1 MRRISLLIVFTLLV
15 ALAAPAGAEVTQ
27 EELAE
32 ARAEVNAI
40 TAELDDEL
48 IALNDALG
56 EMYRLQDRIARIQME
71 MATRDREIALA
82 ALAAKEQARSMYVSA
97 GSTRYEA
104 AVNPDGIT
112 TLGTK
117 TAYLDAVVDLDVDAV
132 NQLEFLQNDLTRLQG
147 ELDTMAAQQ
156 EDLAARLEAS
166 SNEITRT
173 LEAASEEYNALYAQW
188 LKEEE
193 ARRIAAE
200 QARLAAEAEAARK
213 AAEESGYNSSAGTST
228 KGRTCPVA
236 GANHFVYDWLDPRP
250 GGRLHHGL
258 DMVAAA
264 GTPLVAVENGRV
276 YSLNWHYAGG
286 NGLYLRGDSTDVYY
300 YAHMSGYNV
309 SEGQRVGRGQV
320 IGWVGTS
327 GNAVIPHLH
336 LGYQPGGGPLTNPF
350 QLMEKLCR

>member
-1 MRRISLLIVFTLLV
+1 MRRISLSLLF
-15 ALAAPAGAEVTQ
+15 ALVLALSAPAGAEVTQ

-40 TAELDDEL
+40 TAELDEEL
-48 IALNDALG
+48 EALNDALG
-56 EMYRLQDRIARIQME
+56 EMYLLQDRIARIQAE
-71 MATRDREIALA
+71 MAARDREIALA

-97 GSTRYEA
+97 GSA
-104 AVNPDGIT
+104 QFQSAVDPAGIT
-112 TLGTK
+112 TLGTR

-132 NQLEFLQNDLTRLQG
+132 NQLEFLQNDFARLQG
-147 ELDTMAAQQ
+147 ELDDMAARQ
-156 EDLAARLEAS
+156 EDLAAQLEAS
-166 SNEITRT
+166 SNEITRA
-173 LEAASEEYNALYAQW
+173 LEQASEEYNALYAQW

-213 AAEESGYNSSAGTST
+213 AAQESGYNSSAGTST
-228 KGRTCPVA
+228 QGRTCPVA
-236 GANHFVYDWLDPRP
+236 GAHHFVYDWLDPRP

-258 DMVAAA
+258 DMVAPA
-264 GTPLVAVENGRV
+264 GTPLVAVENGTV

-286 NGLYLRGDSTDVYY
+286 TGLYLRGDSSDVYY

-336 LGYQPGGGPLTNPF
+336 LGYQPGGGPLTNPY
-350 QLMEKLCR
+350 QLMVKLCR

>member
-1 MRRISLLIVFTLLV
+1 MRRISFLLVFALLV

-32 ARAEVNAI
+32 ARAKVNDA
-40 TAELDDEL
+40 TSELDDEL
-48 IALNDALG
+48 QALNDALG
-56 EMYRLQDRIARIQME
+56 EMYLLQDRIARIEAQ

-97 GSTRYEA
+97 GSTQYEA
-104 AVNPDGIT
+104 AVNPDGST
-112 TLGTK
+112 SLGTR

-132 NQLEFLQNDLTRLQG
+132 NQLEFLQNDMARLQG
-147 ELDTMAAQQ
+147 ELDTMAAEQ

-166 SNEITRT
+166 SNQIMRQ
-173 LEAASEEYNALYAQW
+173 LEAVSGEYNALYAQW

-236 GANHFVYDWLDPRP
+236 GLHHFVEDWLDPRYP
-250 GGRLHHGL
+250 NRLHHGL
-258 DMVAAA
+258 DMVAPA

-276 YSLNWHYAGG
+276 YSLNYHYAGG
-286 NGLYLRGDSTDVYY
+286 TGLYLRGDSSDVYY

-309 SEGQRVGRGQV
+309 TEGQRVGRGQV
-320 IGWVGTS
+320 VGWVGAT

-336 LGYQPGGGPLTNPF
+336 LGYQPGGGPLTNPY
-350 QLMEKLCR
+350 QLMVKLCR